1 MAFTYTLGTLKT
13 MIKTILDRQDISSD
27 LLTFGVYTAFQ
38 RLQRV
43 ARLPSMEVSTT
54 ITQPSGRDWIPV
66 FDNMLE
72 VKHVLLEDRALER
85 KSLDYITGLPAQ
97 EGTPQY
103 FCRADEIWQLWPTP
117 ASETAITVIYYAEF
131 DPLLLDGETNNTIIV
146 AFDVILYGAL
156 SALGELYVDDRVPSW
171 EARFQQEVQEL
182 LVQASDQEFGGSEL
196 AVMAPQ
202 GSSY

>member
-13 MIKTILDRQDISSD
+13 MVKTILDRQDISSD
-27 LLTFGVYTAFQ
+27 LLSFGINTAFQ
-38 RLQRV
+38 RIQRV

-103 FCRADEIWQLWPTP
+103 FCRADEIWQVWPTP

-131 DPLLLDGETNNTIIV
+131 DPMSADADTNNTLIV
-146 AFDVILYGAL
+146 AFDVLLYGAL
-156 SALGELYVDDRVPSW
+156 STLGELYVDDRVSMW
-171 EARFQQEVQEL
+171 ESRFQQEVQEL
-182 LVQASDQEFGGSEL
+182 LTQASEQEFGGSEL